1 MESHKQF
8 RASSWMI
15 SVQNCKCREQ
25 THKICT
31 SNKQR
36 KKKTWEEIQCMHRR
50 LVDAHISNPLELFI
64 RLVNATKIIKQLT
77 ASTQLSFILIEN
89 ESQKKRLRCV
99 CVYLNRSRAK
109 NGIGEFHMHICAC
122 NTLLTDKLWTLV
134 SFVSCIEL
142 LFGCLLFQ
150 IQMKKKKAKSKCKT
164 KWYAAIDAVDATTVW
179 VEVNVLATKKWG
191 FSSVRHNLELFA
203 HFYCKIAFIPASI
216 TIIFHLPIVCLSSR
230 SRIKINQI
238 EMVKNKNK
246 TYTLMQWTAHS
257 CSTVISK
264 WAFAYQYRWYYLCCV
279 IQQTSRIDPSP

>member
-1 MESHKQF
+1 M
-8 RASSWMI
+8 
-15 SVQNCKCREQ
+15 
-25 THKICT
+25 
-31 SNKQR
+31 
-36 KKKTWEEIQCMHRR
+36 
-50 LVDAHISNPLELFI
+50 
-64 RLVNATKIIKQLT
+64 NATKIIKQLT

-109 NGIGEFHMHICAC
+109 IGIGKFHMHICAC

-134 SFVSCIEL
+134 SFVSCTEL

-150 IQMKKKKAKSKCKT
+150 IQMKKEKTKSKCKT
-164 KWYAAIDAVDATTVW
+164 EWYAAIDAVDATTVW
-179 VEVNVLATKKWG
+179 VEVNVLATKKWT

-203 HFYCKIAFIPASI
+203 HFYWESAFIPASI

-246 TYTLMQWTAHS
+246 TYTLW
-257 CSTVISK
+257 
-264 WAFAYQYRWYYLCCV
+264 
-279 IQQTSRIDPSP
+279 

>member
-1 MESHKQF
+1 MNACLIRFLHWTIVWLSLIPNPNE
-8 RASSWMI
+8 
-15 SVQNCKCREQ
+15 E
-25 THKICT
+25 
-31 SNKQR
+31 
-36 KKKTWEEIQCMHRR
+36 KKKQ
-50 LVDAHISNPLELFI
+50 NQ
-64 RLVNATKIIKQLT
+64 NA
-77 ASTQLSFILIEN
+77 
-89 ESQKKRLRCV
+89 KR
-99 CVYLNRSRAK
+99 
-109 NGIGEFHMHICAC
+109 NGMQH
-122 NTLLTDKLWTLV
+122 
-134 SFVSCIEL
+134 
-142 LFGCLLFQ
+142 
-150 IQMKKKKAKSKCKT
+150 
-164 KWYAAIDAVDATTVW
+164 AVDATTVW

-257 CSTVISK
+257 CSKVISK